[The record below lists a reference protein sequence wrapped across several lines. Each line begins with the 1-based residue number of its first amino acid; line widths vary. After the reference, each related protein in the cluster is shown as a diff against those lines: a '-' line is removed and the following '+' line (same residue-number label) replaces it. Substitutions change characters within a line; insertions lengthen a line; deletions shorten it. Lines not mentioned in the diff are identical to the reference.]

1 MNDNKQEDDMVGV
14 IAGKCVL
21 TDSQGVTHE
30 GVVEDAWCEPCGNG
44 WRSEASVTV
53 YHERVKPEP
62 KPSGRPMTRN
72 DNGTVTFEG
81 IPGSW
86 KLVEGRRPILLTNAW
101 YQAVYEHELVNG
113 SVWSSGLVHGRGQTS
128 GMVAFRR
135 MERCGECGC
144 LSSALDKVC
153 LHCGGH
159 TAASDLTPKPST
171 GTHTPTPHGRQ
182 CAARE
187 ALVAARAAESDAVR
201 DAMIDLAL
209 RLLGGADEQP

>member
-53 YHERVKPEP
+53 VHEPVKPRQEP
-62 KPSGRPMTRN
+62 LPQVNFGAEWGR
-72 DNGTVTFEG
+72 
-81 IPGSW
+81 
-86 KLVEGRRPILLTNAW
+86 
-101 YQAVYEHELVNG
+101 NG
-113 SVWSSGLVHGRGQTS
+113 SV
-128 GMVAFRR
+128 
-135 MERCGECGC
+135 
-144 LSSALDKVC
+144 
-153 LHCGGH
+153 
-159 TAASDLTPKPST
+159 PKP
-171 GTHTPTPHGRQ
+171 PPQKMVLTPHGRQ